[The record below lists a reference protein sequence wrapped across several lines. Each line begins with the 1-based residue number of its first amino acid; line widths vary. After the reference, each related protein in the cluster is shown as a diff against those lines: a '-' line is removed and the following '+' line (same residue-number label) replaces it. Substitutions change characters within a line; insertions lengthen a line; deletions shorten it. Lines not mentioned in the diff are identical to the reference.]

1 MPIQLERRI
10 CIEHQFLDSNIK
22 VHLLEKIKKTILNEC
37 TKDYGYILDVKRIIK
52 INDNYISN
60 ANCDIIFS
68 VLFEVENL
76 KPENGKQFK
85 GEVCMIFGG
94 GIFINIKNKQKVLI
108 PITNLKDYT
117 YNQSEKTFK
126 KGSKIIKENDV
137 LELIITGTK
146 YSKQKFSCFGNL
158 VEI

>member
-1 MPIQLERRI
+1 M
-10 CIEHQFLDSNIK
+10 HK
-22 VHLLEKIKKTILNEC
+22 
-37 TKDYGYILDVKRIIK
+37 Y
-52 INDNYISN
+52 
-60 ANCDIIFS
+60 
-68 VLFEVENL
+68 
-76 KPENGKQFK
+76 
-85 GEVCMIFGG
+85 
-94 GIFINIKNKQKVLI
+94 IFINIKNKQKVLI

>member
-22 VHLLEKIKKTILNEC
+22 AHLLEKIKKTVLNEC

-76 KPENGKQFK
+76 KPENGKKFQ

-126 KGSKIIKENDV
+126 KGSKVIKENDV